1 MTELATSNP
10 LDYNKVITVK
20 GVQLDHS
27 LVIPINEITILMA
40 ICSVGILA
48 LLGQVYIFVVQ
59 SFRGANK

>member
-1 MTELATSNP
+1 MTELATRYP

-27 LVIPINEITILMA
+27 LVLPINEITILMA

-48 LLGQVYIFVVQ
+48 LLAQVYVFVLQ
-59 SFRGANK
+59 GFSSKKN